1 MLVVETSLAT
11 VMADIACGPNRVG
24 REVDARFLELGLG
37 EAVVLRD
44 AETGPQLL
52 SIAAGDQRGDG
63 DQVRRDF
70 QLVAKASC
78 VGL

>member
-1 MLVVETSLAT
+1 
-11 VMADIACGPNRVG
+11 
-24 REVDARFLELGLG
+24 
-37 EAVVLRD
+37 VLRD
-44 AETGPQLL
+44 AEVGPQLL

-63 DQVRRDF
+63 DQVCRDF